1 MRSES
6 DIGEAEPR
14 HQLSDEDMDQDSK
27 TDHENDGEGGETDR
41 DRDGGE
47 TDDRDNDSSSENG
60 GKTSSALEEN
70 GNGGVGAGKM
80 GNMFQMMNHIQ
91 SLISMAVENAKEGET
106 ISLLMNSN
114 CLPVSLKRFWRN
126 V

>member
-14 HQLSDEDMDQDSK
+14 HQLSDEDMDHDNDNASK
-27 TDHENDGEGGETDR
+27 TDHENEDREGGDTDR

-47 TDDRDNDSSSENG
+47 TTDDRDNDSSSENG
-60 GKTSSALEEN
+60 GKTEEN
-70 GNGGVGAGKM
+70 GGVVGAGKM

-91 SLISMAVENAKEGET
+91 SLISMAVENAKEGE
-106 ISLLMNSN
+106 
-114 CLPVSLKRFWRN
+114 LKIFLKLF
-126 V
+126 